1 MQYGN
6 VAPDWVADVARRQKR
21 SRITG
26 KALAERCGYSE
37 TYLSLVLSGTKDRP
51 QAKEKIL
58 NALADMERELGT
70 FETEGPE
77 DGSTRKE
84 QAPEDRS
91 DADRN

>member
-1 MQYGN
+1 MQFGS

-26 KALAERCGYSE
+26 KTLAEKCGYSE

-58 NALADMERELGT
+58 NALADIERELGT
-70 FETEGPE
+70 FEAEESG
-77 DGSTRKE
+77 DGGTGKE
-84 QAPEDRS
+84 
-91 DADRN
+91 